1 MYFPPGCGQSSTVIP
16 AASEQQRLRLLAKD
30 TGRGE
35 QTAGGGAGRGVKDKE
50 RSRRPHC
57 RAPATLWAQGALG
70 PSTAQNPSGL
80 HSGQVN
86 PHCSDAADFR
96 GSPSTHQGE
105 KNPLSQGVTD
115 TDGVKALSH

>member
-1 MYFPPGCGQSSTVIP
+1 MVSR
-16 AASEQQRLRLLAKD
+16 QQ
-30 TGRGE
+30 
-35 QTAGGGAGRGVKDKE
+35 GAGREGGKGQGE
-50 RSRRPHC
+50 IEEAPLP
-57 RAPATLWAQGALG
+57 APATLWAQGALG

>member
-1 MYFPPGCGQSSTVIP
+1 MSR
-16 AASEQQRLRLLAKD
+16 QQ
-30 TGRGE
+30 
-35 QTAGGGAGRGVKDKE
+35 GAGREGGKGQGE
-50 RSRRPHC
+50 IEEAPLP
-57 RAPATLWAQGALG
+57 APATLWAQGALG

-80 HSGQVN
+80 HSGQVS